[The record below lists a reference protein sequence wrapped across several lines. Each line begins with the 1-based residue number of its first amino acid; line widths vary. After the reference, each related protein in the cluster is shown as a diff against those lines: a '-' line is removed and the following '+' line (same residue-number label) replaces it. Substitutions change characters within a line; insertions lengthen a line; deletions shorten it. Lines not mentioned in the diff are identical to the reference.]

1 MTNTFSFF
9 FFPRASGLSVG
20 GGEAGKVE
28 HRGQVFDLVN
38 CRVGGGPFP

>member
-1 MTNTFSFF
+1 M
-9 FFPRASGLSVG
+9 G